1 MLDFSGSSTVR
12 KKPGKPGKPT
22 YKVPA
27 QVNRQWMSGSQY
39 ENQLACQ
46 FEAAWVVNYN
56 SDESDP
62 EGFALH
68 WCSYSCKLKLS
79 AIEWSMNI
87 YIKGK
92 DIDED
97 VLITRYTAAKR
108 LGITPT
114 MLKSWVQ
121 NRASIANQK
130 RGS

>member
-1 MLDFSGSSTVR
+1 
-12 KKPGKPGKPT
+12 
-22 YKVPA
+22 
-27 QVNRQWMSGSQY
+27 MSGSQY

-46 FEAAWVVNYN
+46 FEAARVANYD

-68 WCSYSCKLKLS
+68 RRFYSHELKLS
-79 AIEWSMNI
+79 AIEWSMNT

-92 DIDED
+92 DTNED

-114 MLKSWVQ
+114 MLKNWIK
-121 NRASIANQK
+121 NN
-130 RGS
+130 